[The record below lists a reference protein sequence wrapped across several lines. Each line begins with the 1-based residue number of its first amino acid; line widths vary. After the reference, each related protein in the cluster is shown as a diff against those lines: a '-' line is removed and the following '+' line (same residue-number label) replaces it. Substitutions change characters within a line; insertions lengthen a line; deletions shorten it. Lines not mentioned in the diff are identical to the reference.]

1 MSQETDTSHK
11 KKILLKLTGELF
23 LSRTTGQLAPDA
35 AQSLISQLKPLLTT
49 HQFGIVVGGGNFF
62 RGSQQGAIMGIRPA
76 VGHQIG
82 MLSTMMNGLMLKDL
96 FDQANIN
103 TALFCAMPAAEI
115 GKPIAQQTI
124 TDAIKADQLMIFTGG
139 TGNPFFTTDTTAIL
153 RALQMGAQEVWK
165 GTTVDGVYSA
175 DPRTNPAAQKLTTL
189 DFAWAIKNN
198 LGIMDI
204 TAYAM
209 AQRYGITV
217 RVFDLFA
224 DHALEQVAHNK
235 IFGSTIS

>member
-1 MSQETDTSHK
+1 MAYESDRAVK
-11 KKILLKLTGELF
+11 KKVLLKLTGEIF
-23 LSRTTGQLAPDA
+23 LNRTTGKLSPDTI
-35 AQSLISQLKPLLTT
+35 QSLIAQIKPLLAT

-62 RGSQQGAIMGIRPA
+62 RGSQQGTTMGITPA

-96 FDQANIN
+96 FEKAGIDA
-103 TALFCAMPAAEI
+103 ALFCAMPAPEI
-115 GKPIAQQTI
+115 GKPISQQTI
-124 TDAIKADQLMIFTGG
+124 TDALKHDQLLIFTGG

-153 RALQMGAQEVWK
+153 RALQMGAMQVWK
-165 GTTVDGVYSA
+165 ATTTDGVYSA
-175 DPRTNPAAQKLTTL
+175 DPRTNPTAQKLTTL
-189 DFAWAIKNN
+189 NFATAIHNN

-217 RVFDLFA
+217 RVFDIFA
-224 DHALEQVAHNK
+224 HQGLERATNDPL
-235 IFGSTIS
+235 FGSTIS